1 MESLFN
7 HIQSENQQNTKA
19 LNEHLATYAFLP
31 SLESHYFLL
40 KIMALESIFK
50 VSGVKS
56 ITIDPVFSCHN
67 EDDSGTRFLPH
78 ICIENKYSTDTVKN
92 LSQEKKSEIASAL
105 KFLQIT
111 DDEIFEFIS
120 NEHYDAKNVRDLKF
134 HLELQIRHFLNDC
147 EIKKNNRFITYEEI
161 GRAYFSKD
169 TKPSYQKFLNALKKG
184 KTYQKSDFSFGIEFD
199 YLAYSDESW
208 FKTHAVNKAK
218 NNFLFNYCMNSLVN
232 NFLLYSL
239 SDKEKPFIN
248 IRILPQS
255 AELFYYSS
263 FTDVNDYKRVKNL
276 YPQIFKIT
284 SEDTEFS
291 VNLSENPDLKEHI
304 LDAAKKLYFFFKQE
318 NSALDKSQEKK
329 ETPSSLGL
337 QFYSQYEKK
346 MLTAITNPQ
355 KMTDKPKTKRI

>member
-7 HIQSENQQNTKA
+7 HIQFENQQNTKA
-19 LNEHLATYAFLP
+19 LNEHLSTHAFLP
-31 SLESHYFLL
+31 TLESHYFLL

-50 VSGVKS
+50 VRGIKS

-78 ICIENKYSTDTVKN
+78 ICIENKYSIDTVKN
-92 LSQEKKSEIASAL
+92 LSGEKKADMTSAL
-105 KFLQIT
+105 EFLQIT

-120 NEHYDAKNVRDLKF
+120 NEHYDAKNVRDLNF
-134 HLELQIRHFLNDC
+134 HLELQIRHFLNDG
-147 EIKKNNRFITYEEI
+147 EIKKNNRFIIYEEI
-161 GRAYFSKD
+161 GRAYFEKD
-169 TKPSYQKFLNALKKG
+169 TRHSYQKFLNALKKG

-199 YLAYSDESW
+199 HLAYSDESW
-208 FKTHAVNKAK
+208 FKTHNVNKAK

-232 NFLLYSL
+232 EFLLYSL

-255 AELFYYSS
+255 AELFYSSS
-263 FTDVNDYKRVKNL
+263 FTDVKDYTEVKKL

-284 SEDTEFS
+284 SEDTEFYF
-291 VNLSENPDLKEHI
+291 NLSENPDVKHHI
-304 LDAAKKLYFFFKQE
+304 LHAAKKLYSFFKKE
-318 NSALDKSQEKK
+318 HSALDNASNKK

-346 MLTAITNPQ
+346 MLTSITESQ
-355 KMTDKPKTKRI
+355 KMTDKPKAKRI